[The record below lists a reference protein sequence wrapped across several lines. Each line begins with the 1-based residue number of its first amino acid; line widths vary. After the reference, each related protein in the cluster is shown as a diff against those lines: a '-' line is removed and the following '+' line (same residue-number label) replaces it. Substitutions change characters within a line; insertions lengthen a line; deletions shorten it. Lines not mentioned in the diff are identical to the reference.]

1 MKSLSLEV
9 LKKCVDVMLKDV
21 VSRHGSDGLM
31 AVLDLSGGLFQP
43 LRFSDSKIHSCFQ
56 RIVQLH
62 HLLISSLTS
71 SDHADDAL
79 FSSKK

>member
-31 AVLDLSGGLFQP
+31 AVLDLSGVV
-43 LRFSDSKIHSCFQ
+43 S
-56 RIVQLH
+56 
-62 HLLISSLTS
+62 SSLYVS
-71 SDHADDAL
+71 LILKFILASREL
-79 FSSKK
+79 YSCIIY